1 MCPNFKETF
10 LQLIRLSIRTEEA
23 VTSLE
28 NLNDTDWEALQRM
41 AEKQNLLGVML
52 DGIDYLPKDLRPP
65 KKVIIQN
72 VGRLIQEEV
81 DVATQQY
88 SAEQMALLLHHHG
101 IRTYVLKGMVVS
113 ECYPNP
119 QRRRSSDMDCYL
131 LPENSKLNAWEAGN
145 LIMKENGFEVR
156 NDYYKNSTILMP
168 GVTVENHRFFT
179 PFRGNEQLKNFE
191 RYLQSQMEHSNSTV
205 SDDNR
210 FEGTWLFR
218 PPVMVTALF
227 LIEHAYSHFLHEG
240 LTWRMVL
247 DWTLFSQ
254 KHQEEI
260 DYSELEKRID
270 EFGFRRFYESFTQIG
285 SYMLGELAPSDL
297 HPSDIR
303 MIEDIWAPLDTHKTV
318 EGIRGKMA
326 LAGNTWRARWK
337 YRYYTNM
344 TWIKALWIQAWG
356 VLFEKNP
363 EL

>member
-1 MCPNFKETF
+1 MT
-10 LQLIRLSIRTEEA
+10 
-23 VTSLE
+23 
-28 NLNDTDWEALQRM
+28 
-41 AEKQNLLGVML
+41 
-52 DGIDYLPKDLRPP
+52 
-65 KKVIIQN
+65 II
-72 VGRLIQEEV
+72 
-81 DVATQQY
+81 
-88 SAEQMALLLHHHG
+88 
-101 IRTYVLKGMVVS
+101 
-113 ECYPNP
+113 
-119 QRRRSSDMDCYL
+119 
-131 LPENSKLNAWEAGN
+131 
-145 LIMKENGFEVR
+145 
-156 NDYYKNSTILMP
+156 
-168 GVTVENHRFFT
+168 
-179 PFRGNEQLKNFE
+179 
-191 RYLQSQMEHSNSTV
+191 

-270 EFGFRRFYESFTQIG
+270 ELGFRRFYESFTQIG
-285 SYMLGELAPSDL
+285 SYMLGELAPRDL

-337 YRYYTNM
+337 YHYFTDI
-344 TWIKALWIQAWG
+344 TWFTALWIQVKG
-356 VLFEKNP
+356 FLFEKNP
-363 EL
+363 KLY